1 MPPAPAQAISTAA
14 ILAITLGL
22 GLCFTAMVMWGMSY
36 LTGWRRLAAQFP
48 ARAPLPGAESSFGS
62 IGFYALGNYNNC
74 VRFRMDDDCLHVR
87 LILPFNF
94 GHPPMSIPWPAVEL
108 LDKKPT
114 WGMHHIRIAGVPA
127 RVPKR
132 VIAREHELRRQLQS
146 IDPPGFDPGAE
157 GGSQMAARSS

>member
-1 MPPAPAQAISTAA
+1 MPPATSQAISVAA
-14 ILAITLGL
+14 IIAITLGL
-22 GLCFTAMVMWGMSY
+22 GLSLTALITWGLSH

-48 ARAPLPGAESSFGS
+48 GRTPLAGAQSNFGS

-74 VRFRMDDDCLHVR
+74 VRFRMDDDCLHVS
-87 LILPFNF
+87 LIPPFNF
-94 GHPPMSIPWPAVEL
+94 SHPPMSIPWPLIEI

-132 VIAREHELRRQLQS
+132 VVVREQELRQQLARME
-146 IDPPGFDPGAE
+146 PGSAPQ
-157 GGSQMAARSS
+157 GS